1 MAKVLVGLLE
11 PTSGLARV
19 AGHDVRPVT
28 VRDPAARR
36 RVQLVS
42 QSPWS
47 ALNRAKTIRHIV
59 TQPLQVHGLAPD
71 RAAREARAV
80 ELLRLVGLPAEYLDR
95 RPRDISGGELQR
107 VTIARALAGE
117 PQVLVLDEPTAS
129 LDVSVKAILVNLL
142 ADLRA
147 ELGLSYVLIT
157 HELDIARHL
166 ADRVAV
172 MYLGKFV
179 EVERRRGRLLPPGA
193 PVHPVP
199 AGGGAVGAAHRRTAA
214 GAAGGRGALGGRRA
228 QRLPVPH
235 PVPVRHRAVPRT
247 GPRTAA
253 GAGWDH
259 ACPACASTRSPRRTG
274 PSRRRQMTDTLAAQ
288 AGALRLHAGD
298 WARRGVDERIAVL
311 ARWSAEI
318 AARRPTL
325 VAGLAR
331 DTGRLA
337 LSEMEVGAV
346 LSSIERHS
354 GWAREL
360 LAQGRSAS
368 SADGAVAIRD
378 APVPYGLVGCDLAV
392 ELPVAAGADRRGARV
407 AGRLCGAGQTQ

>member
-1 MAKVLVGLLE
+1 MSATTTPVAAATVELQELVKHFPVKGRRRRGGPPPVVHAVDGVSLQVGPGESLAIVGESGCGKSTVAKVLVGLLE

-179 EVERRRGRLLPPGA
+179 EV
-193 PVHPVP
+193 
-199 AGGGAVGAAHRRTAA
+199 GAAAD
-214 GAAGGRGALGGRRA
+214 
-228 QRLPVPH
+228 VFSH
-235 PVPVRHRAVPRT
+235 PAHPY
-247 GPRTAA
+247 
-253 GAGWDH
+253 
-259 ACPACASTRSPRRTG
+259 TRSL
-274 PSRRRQMTDTLAAQ
+274 LAAAPSELRIGELPQ
-288 AGALRLHAGD
+288 APLVGEVPSAVDVPSGCRFHTRCPFATAQCREQVPEPQPAPGGTTVSCLRLDA
-298 WARRGVDERIAVL
+298 L
-311 ARWSAEI
+311 AASNW
-318 AARRPTL
+318 T
-325 VAGLAR
+325 
-331 DTGRLA
+331 
-337 LSEMEVGAV
+337 
-346 LSSIERHS
+346 IE
-354 GWAREL
+354 EKT
-360 LAQGRSAS
+360 
-368 SADGAVAIRD
+368 DD
-378 APVPYGLVGCDLAV
+378 
-392 ELPVAAGADRRGARV
+392 
-407 AGRLCGAGQTQ
+407 